1 MGTSVSEQYIVDEKG
16 NPTAVILPIDGY
28 KKILAILRKNVIIYS
43 PPLSFRTNVKNLDRT
58 AHNFKPKDFS
68 LWSK

>member
-43 PPLSFRTNVKNLDRT
+43 P
-58 AHNFKPKDFS
+58 S
-68 LWSK
+68 LVISNECEKS